1 MESQEDFTTPLR
13 ALPLLWISLAFLAG
27 ILLASLLPLPLWAW
41 LLAAAVLVLAAF
53 RLRRRLGW
61 MYLFALALAGSLL
74 FGAARYQ
81 AAQPV
86 FGAADLAAY
95 NDGAERVDIRA
106 ILYEPPL
113 ARETY
118 LELRVEAESIFAGG
132 QVHPV
137 RGRLLARVNLGA
149 EFQYGDRLRLQ
160 GELVTPAENE
170 DFSYRDYLA
179 REGIYSLLPFAS
191 ATRLASDQGSPW
203 WAALYGL
210 RGRALELLYQLYP
223 AQEAALLAGILLGDE
238 SGLSEPLKAAFN
250 DTGTRHIIA
259 ISGFNISIIAGVL
272 LSAFSRWLGR
282 RRGLWLAGLGIGLYT
297 LLVGADAAVVRA
309 AIMGILA
316 LVALQTGRQPLALNT
331 LAISAALMA
340 VFNPLL
346 LWDLGFQLSFAATLG
361 LILYAAPLSQRAHD
375 WLARRFSKAGA
386 ARLRGPLN
394 DYLFMTLA
402 AQLTTLPLLLFY
414 FQRLS
419 LLSLPANLLI
429 LPVQPALMI
438 LGGLSLLFGLVL
450 LPLGQMLAFFAW
462 GLVAF
467 TIRVVEFFA
476 SMPWASQTLADVPLF
491 LALAWYAGLAVLTI
505 QPLRKRVAQI
515 KLRPAIALG
524 VLAALCIWIWN
535 AALAAPDGTLQLA
548 LLDVGG
554 EAILIRTPSGRSLLV
569 NAGPSLSRLTDEL
582 RRELAFSE
590 RLDWLLLGGRQR
602 EQIGALA
609 DGLERVPAQ
618 TLAWVADGQQVELAL
633 QQASA
638 NGTTSVSLHSG
649 DVFDL
654 GMEARLEVV
663 AAGSHGAV
671 LLLEW
676 KEFSALLP
684 VGLDSDLIKDL
695 ETGLALPQVDLLLL
709 ADGGNPALNPPE
721 WIADLAP
728 QVVWVAADQP
738 LPEETQVALQ
748 GFRVMQSHQV
758 GWSHV
763 ITDGQN
769 IWLESAQP
777 MAPDLRF
784 PDP

>member
-1 MESQEDFTTPLR
+1 
-13 ALPLLWISLAFLAG
+13 
-27 ILLASLLPLPLWAW
+27 
-41 LLAAAVLVLAAF
+41 
-53 RLRRRLGW
+53 
-61 MYLFALALAGSLL
+61 
-74 FGAARYQ
+74 
-81 AAQPV
+81 
-86 FGAADLAAY
+86 
-95 NDGAERVDIRA
+95 
-106 ILYEPPL
+106 
-113 ARETY
+113 
-118 LELRVEAESIFAGG
+118 
-132 QVHPV
+132 
-137 RGRLLARVNLGA
+137 
-149 EFQYGDRLRLQ
+149 
-160 GELVTPAENE
+160 
-170 DFSYRDYLA
+170 
-179 REGIYSLLPFAS
+179 
-191 ATRLASDQGSPW
+191 
-203 WAALYGL
+203 
-210 RGRALELLYQLYP
+210 
-223 AQEAALLAGILLGDE
+223 
-238 SGLSEPLKAAFN
+238 
-250 DTGTRHIIA
+250 
-259 ISGFNISIIAGVL
+259 
-272 LSAFSRWLGR
+272 
-282 RRGLWLAGLGIGLYT
+282 
-297 LLVGADAAVVRA
+297 
-309 AIMGILA
+309 
-316 LVALQTGRQPLALNT
+316 
-331 LAISAALMA
+331 
-340 VFNPLL
+340 
-346 LWDLGFQLSFAATLG
+346 
-361 LILYAAPLSQRAHD
+361 
-375 WLARRFSKAGA
+375 
-386 ARLRGPLN
+386 
-394 DYLFMTLA
+394 
-402 AQLTTLPLLLFY
+402 
-414 FQRLS
+414 
-419 LLSLPANLLI
+419 
-429 LPVQPALMI
+429 
-438 LGGLSLLFGLVL
+438 
-450 LPLGQMLAFFAW
+450 
-462 GLVAF
+462 
-467 TIRVVEFFA
+467 
-476 SMPWASQTLADVPLF
+476 
-491 LALAWYAGLAVLTI
+491 
-505 QPLRKRVAQI
+505 
-515 KLRPAIALG
+515 LG